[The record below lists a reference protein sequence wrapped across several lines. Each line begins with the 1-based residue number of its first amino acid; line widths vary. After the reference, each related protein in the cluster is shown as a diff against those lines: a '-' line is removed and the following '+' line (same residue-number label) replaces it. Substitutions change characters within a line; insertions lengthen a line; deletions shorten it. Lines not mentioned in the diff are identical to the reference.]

1 LEQAQRKTWIETI
14 LAHMSGGAETDIEDA
29 AKMLLN
35 GLPTT
40 LARNMMHHI
49 HTNL

>member
-29 AKMLLN
+29 AQW
-35 GLPTT
+35 
-40 LARNMMHHI
+40 LAYYLGKKHDAPYSH
-49 HTNL
+49 